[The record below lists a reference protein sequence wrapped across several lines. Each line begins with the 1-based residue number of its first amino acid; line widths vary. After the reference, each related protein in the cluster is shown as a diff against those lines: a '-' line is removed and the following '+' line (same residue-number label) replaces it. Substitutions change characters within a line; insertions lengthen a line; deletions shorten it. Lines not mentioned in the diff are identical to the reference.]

1 MCGINGI
8 AGVKDHA
15 RSRQLIERMN
25 GMLAHRGPDDGG
37 IFVEPEIA
45 LGHCRLSIIDLSA
58 AGHQPMVSTSKRYCI
73 SFNGEI
79 YNFAKLKKEL
89 GEYSFSNQTDTEVIL
104 AAYEKWGKS
113 CLAKLEGMFAFAIW
127 DKDEKELFVARDRLG
142 IKPLYFHHEGDA
154 LLFSSEM
161 RPLLKSG
168 IVPRQINNEALV
180 DYLRYQTVH
189 APATIIKNVN
199 MLLPGHFMTFKD
211 GQLQIKEYWNVAK
224 DKADWSQVGTENY
237 EEITDRV
244 SLLLHSAVE
253 KRLMADVPFGAFLSG
268 GIDSSIIVGLMSQMC
283 NQKVNTFSVSF
294 AEEEFDESKY
304 ARQVANKF
312 DTNHTE
318 IHLEPGDFL
327 EHLPQ
332 ALSAMDHPS
341 GDGPNTYVVSKVTR
355 ESGIVVALSGL
366 GGDEIFAGYD
376 RFRYIKK
383 LYRNRWMAHV
393 PGFLKHGAGELIKRI
408 RPGGASEKLTQVLSL
423 KSWDINSI
431 YPITRQVLHDED
443 LSSLLNGT
451 LTPNSVQ
458 KILEGYKL
466 NKNGKNEMP
475 LLSKVSVAEISTY
488 MQNVLLRDTDQMS
501 MASSL
506 EVRVP
511 FLDHQLL
518 EYVLAVPDKFKYPST
533 PKKLLIDATKG
544 LLPTEVINRPK
555 MGFTL
560 PWEKW
565 LKNDLNSFCTRQL
578 HALGKRKEFDDSVI
592 KQLWQSFLQGD
603 GRVAWSRI
611 WILVVLQ
618 HWLDENDIEH

>member
-1 MCGINGI
+1 
-8 AGVKDHA
+8 
-15 RSRQLIERMN
+15 
-25 GMLAHRGPDDGG
+25 
-37 IFVEPEIA
+37 
-45 LGHCRLSIIDLSA
+45 
-58 AGHQPMVSTSKRYCI
+58 
-73 SFNGEI
+73 
-79 YNFAKLKKEL
+79 
-89 GEYSFSNQTDTEVIL
+89 
-104 AAYEKWGKS
+104 
-113 CLAKLEGMFAFAIW
+113 
-127 DKDEKELFVARDRLG
+127 
-142 IKPLYFHHEGDA
+142 
-154 LLFSSEM
+154 
-161 RPLLKSG
+161 
-168 IVPRQINNEALV
+168 
-180 DYLRYQTVH
+180 
-189 APATIIKNVN
+189 
-199 MLLPGHFMTFKD
+199 
-211 GQLQIKEYWNVAK
+211 
-224 DKADWSQVGTENY
+224 
-237 EEITDRV
+237 
-244 SLLLHSAVE
+244 
-253 KRLMADVPFGAFLSG
+253 
-268 GIDSSIIVGLMSQMC
+268 
-283 NQKVNTFSVSF
+283 
-294 AEEEFDESKY
+294 
-304 ARQVANKF
+304 
-312 DTNHTE
+312 
-318 IHLEPGDFL
+318 
-327 EHLPQ
+327 
-332 ALSAMDHPS
+332 
-341 GDGPNTYVVSKVTR
+341 
-355 ESGIVVALSGL
+355 
-366 GGDEIFAGYD
+366 
-376 RFRYIKK
+376 
-383 LYRNRWMAHV
+383 
-393 PGFLKHGAGELIKRI
+393 
-408 RPGGASEKLTQVLSL
+408 
-423 KSWDINSI
+423 
-431 YPITRQVLHDED
+431 
-443 LSSLLNGT
+443 